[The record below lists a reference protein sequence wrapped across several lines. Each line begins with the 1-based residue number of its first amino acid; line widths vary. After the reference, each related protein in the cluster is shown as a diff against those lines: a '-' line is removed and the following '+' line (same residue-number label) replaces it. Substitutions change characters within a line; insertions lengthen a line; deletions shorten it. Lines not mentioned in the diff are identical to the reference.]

1 MIGKCSK
8 TLVDFTQGNKLE
20 RSLESAR
27 SLEQP
32 ALGIFEECY
41 AKNIGG
47 VLALPSLL
55 RLFEQ

>member
-1 MIGKCSK
+1 M
-8 TLVDFTQGNKLE
+8 DFYPREQLE

-27 SLEQP
+27 LLEQT
-32 ALGIFEECY
+32 ALGIFQECY

-47 VLALPSLL
+47 VLALSSLL